1 MKTLT
6 VKEMIVKTMAAGI
19 TVTIGVKPLVME
31 KMRIREPSM
40 KIIFMM
46 RWTIMMKTEK
56 LMKKLL
62 GETMMSIPMGALR
75 IGVALWMLVQNRA
88 PDMISMVGRF
98 SSSIHFIIQSLA
110 H

>member
-46 RWTIMMKTEK
+46 RWTIMMKT
-56 LMKKLL
+56 
-62 GETMMSIPMGALR
+62 
-75 IGVALWMLVQNRA
+75 
-88 PDMISMVGRF
+88 
-98 SSSIHFIIQSLA
+98 
-110 H
+110 